1 MAPLT
6 KEERRAARA
15 QQAVVQG
22 VAYSNPGQNE
32 HIGCSTAHPKDPPSK
47 TSSKRN
53 RPDTSMVVAPEVVEE
68 RSEPEVSEPAP
79 YMPPLGTWHA
89 ELAIGK
95 SGAADP
101 SLWDV
106 DFPFNQVLN
115 QATTSADTARMN
127 HLGIYE
133 SLQAM
138 RAYSFWT
145 SALANS
151 TEDLCRRQFDYLLKN
166 LQPLK
171 DKVNTLERRCAEL
184 EGQYNHATKEL
195 EKAETDLRT
204 SNRKLQTLRNEKS
217 EIQTLLV
224 AAQEARDTLQMRI
237 SELASQGVT
246 EYDNG
251 FREALDQV
259 RAKFPNLDLD
269 EIRPD

>member
-22 VAYSNPGQNE
+22 VAYSTPGQNE
-32 HIGCSTAHPKDPPSK
+32 HIGCSTAQPK

-53 RPDTSMVVAPEVVEE
+53 HPGTSMVVAPEVVEE
-68 RSEPEVSEPAP
+68 RSEPEISEPAP

-115 QATTSADTARMN
+115 QATTSTDTARMN
-127 HLGIYE
+127 HLGISE

-166 LQPLK
+166 VQPLK

-204 SNRKLQTLRNEKS
+204 SDRKFQTLRKEKS

-237 SELASQGVT
+237 TELASQGVT

-251 FREALDQV
+251 FREALGQV
-259 RAKFPNLDLD
+259 HARFPHLDLG